1 MRIIIK
7 NWGIMM
13 KYYFNL
19 YWSEE
24 LVGKEREILTKLG
37 QEQVQLN
44 KYLIALTEN
53 DVNHLE
59 FFDSVLLKQNLFK
72 RDNLFVVGIAEGYT
86 GALELVEKITQDVY
100 DVTKGTDIRQYLLV
114 TQKEF
119 EERFV

>member
-1 MRIIIK
+1 
-7 NWGIMM
+7 M

-19 YWSEE
+19 YWSRE

-37 QEQVQLN
+37 HEKVLLN
-44 KYLIALTEN
+44 KYLITMTEN
-53 DVNHLE
+53 DANHLE
-59 FFDSVLLKQNLFK
+59 FFDSVLLKQELIK
-72 RDNLFVVGIAEGYT
+72 RDELFVIGIAEGYT

-100 DVTKGTDIRQYLLV
+100 DVTKGTDIRQYLLA

>member
-7 NWGIMM
+7 NRGIKM

-24 LVGKEREILTKLG
+24 LVGKEKEILTKLE
-37 QEQVQLN
+37 QEKVQIN
-44 KYLIALTEN
+44 KYLVVLTEN
-53 DVNHLE
+53 EVNHLE
-59 FFDSVLLKQNLFK
+59 FFDSVLFKQNLFK
-72 RDNLFVVGIAEGYT
+72 RDNLFVVGIAEGYI

-100 DVTKGTDIRQYLLV
+100 DVTKGTDIRRYFLT

>member
-1 MRIIIK
+1 
-7 NWGIMM
+7 M

-19 YWSEE
+19 YWSKE
-24 LVGKEREILTKLG
+24 LVGKEKEILTKLG
-37 QEQVQLN
+37 QEKVQLN
-44 KYLIALTEN
+44 KYLIVLTEN

-59 FFDSVLLKQNLFK
+59 FFDSVLLKQKLFK
-72 RDNLFVVGIAEGYT
+72 RDDLFVVGIAEGYT

>member
-1 MRIIIK
+1 
-7 NWGIMM
+7 M

-24 LVGKEREILTKLG
+24 LVGKEKEI
-37 QEQVQLN
+37 QLN
-44 KYLIALTEN
+44 KYLVVLTEN

-72 RDNLFVVGIAEGYT
+72 WNDLFVVGIAEGYT

-100 DVTKGTDIRQYLLV
+100 DITKGTDIRQYLLV

>member
-1 MRIIIK
+1 
-7 NWGIMM
+7 M

-24 LVGKEREILTKLG
+24 LVGKEKEILTKLE
-37 QEQVQLN
+37 QEKILLN
-44 KYLIALTEN
+44 KYLVVMTEN
-53 DVNHLE
+53 EVNHLE
-59 FFDSVLLKQNLFK
+59 FFDSVLFKQNLFK

-86 GALELVEKITQDVY
+86 GALELVERITQEVY
-100 DVTKGTDIRQYLLV
+100 DVTKGTDIRRYLLV